1 MLQTEANVVEIRIP
15 IPKFEMLLRNER
27 QLSSDDLQ
35 TKSEIRISKYEKFP
49 RKKRQSCRHRQGR
62 VSSPSRKLALNRK
75 LGNDDKKYDLEERTE
90 KFSLR
95 VRDFCGKL
103 KRDIINVEYIRQLIK
118 STGSVAGNY
127 IEANESLG
135 NQDKKMHIKISR
147 KEAKESKLWL
157 EHVLT

>member
-1 MLQTEANVVEIRIP
+1 
-15 IPKFEMLLRNER
+15 
-27 QLSSDDLQ
+27 
-35 TKSEIRISKYEKFP
+35 
-49 RKKRQSCRHRQGR
+49 
-62 VSSPSRKLALNRK
+62 LALNRK
-75 LGNDDKKYDLEERTE
+75 LGNNDKKYDLEERTE

-157 EHVLT
+157 KHVMTYGDHSLEQERIELIQESHELENIFGSIYRKLEGQNP